1 MRCWL
6 QRWSSDADWTTL
18 DSVADF
24 PPEKSDLVLYF
35 ADREELLRAGDA
47 LKRLV
52 EQHPDALIVG
62 CSAAGEILGGSVHS
76 NGISAMCFSLESSSV
91 RLSSIG
97 IDANSESLQAGEVLA
112 AGLAG
117 PDLQGVMILSDGTM
131 VNGTELVEGLL
142 NKLPDGVPLF
152 GGLAGDGDR
161 FASTLVGI
169 GADLQAGRI
178 VAVGFYGASLEI
190 SCGSAGGWE
199 SFGPLRR
206 ITSARNNVLVE
217 LDGEP
222 ALAVYKRY
230 LGERASELPSAAL
243 RFPLEVYV
251 HGPDREGVVRTILTI
266 DEKTQTMTFAGDMPE
281 GALARLMTA
290 GPDRLIQGACL
301 AAERAH
307 AAPGPV
313 DAAIL
318 VSCVGRRLV
327 LRQRVEDE
335 VEEVLSVVGAG
346 TPAIGFYSYGELSP
360 SNPGA
365 RSGLHNQTMT
375 LTLFREGAEG

>member
-6 QRWSSDADWTTL
+6 QRWSSDAEWTTL
-18 DSVADF
+18 NSGADF
-24 PPEKSDLVLYF
+24 PPEPSALVLYF
-35 ADREELLRAGDA
+35 ADREELVRNGRA
-47 LKRLV
+47 LKALV
-52 EQHPDALIVG
+52 ERNPGAIVVG
-62 CSAAGEILGGSVHS
+62 CSAAGEILGGGVYSG
-76 NGISAMCFSLESSSV
+76 GISAMGFSLESSSV
-91 RLSSIG
+91 RMSSV
-97 IDANSESLQAGEVLA
+97 DLASNSESYGAGEVLA
-112 AGLAG
+112 SGLAG
-117 PDLQGVMILSDGTM
+117 EDLKGVLILSDGTM

-142 NKLPDGVPLF
+142 KILPEGVPLF

-161 FASTLVGI
+161 FATTLVGI
-169 GADLQAGRI
+169 GDDLKAGRI
-178 VAVGFYGASLEI
+178 VAVGFYGSSLEI
-190 SCGSAGGWE
+190 ACGSAGGWE

-206 ITSARNNVLVE
+206 ITSARNNVLFE

-230 LGERASELPSAAL
+230 LGERASELPAAAL

-281 GALARLMTA
+281 GSLARLMTA

-307 AAPGPV
+307 TGSGAL

-335 VEEVLSVVGAG
+335 VEEVLSVIGAG
-346 TPAIGFYSYGELSP
+346 TPSIGFYSYGELSP

-375 LTLFREGAEG
+375 LTVFREVTRR